1 MRRGTT
7 PTLTFTL
14 PEEID
19 IAEIYV
25 TFSQNGK
32 TVLEKNKD
40 EVIMEKKKKTIIINL
55 SQEDTL
61 NFDDKAAMKIQLRIR
76 DASGNAMASDFIQV
90 RVYGILKDGVI

>member
-19 IAEIYV
+19 IAEMYV

-32 TVLEKNKD
+32 TVLEKSKD
-40 EVIMEKKKKTIIINL
+40 EVIIDGKIVVINL

-61 NFDDKAAMKIQLRIR
+61 NFDDRATMKIQIRIR
-76 DASGNAMASDFIQV
+76 DISGNAMASDFIHA
-90 RVYGILKDGVI
+90 RVDGILKDGVI